1 MPVMTNTNPAPDD
14 PIAKLWQIARALV
27 SAAIHA
33 FGAPDEVAR
42 TLSRFARHAL
52 ARRLRALE
60 TLAMKLL
67 LVEAARVPPVPPASS
82 RHANAKTIAARRT
95 DIAGCKPVA
104 RPADPA
110 RPETWRVR
118 FELRIPR
125 AHERAAQ
132 PRRPSARMA
141 ALRACAPDMARE
153 RAKAEKLARRLEALR
168 RVVADPLPRARR
180 LRRKL
185 LALKAHAYDTG
196 LRIAFRRPPHNELNP
211 ILHERAEFAACAA
224 IHTLVPA
231 PDSS

>member
-1 MPVMTNTNPAPDD
+1 MTNTNPAPND
-14 PIAKLWQIARALV
+14 PIAKLWQFARALV
-27 SAAIHA
+27 SDAMHA
-33 FGAPDEVAR
+33 FGAPAEVAR

-67 LVEAARVPPVPPASS
+67 LVEAARLAPVPPASS
-82 RHANAKTIAARRT
+82 RHANAKTVAAKRT
-95 DIAGCKPVA
+95 DAAGRKPAV
-104 RPADPA
+104 PPVDPA

-118 FELRIPR
+118 FELRMPR
-125 AHERAAQ
+125 AHERAAR
-132 PRRPSARMA
+132 PRQPSARMA
-141 ALRACAPDMARE
+141 ALRACAPDTARE

-168 RVVADPLPRARR
+168 RVVADPLPHARR

-185 LALKAHAYDTG
+185 LALEAAAYDAG

-211 ILHERAEFAACAA
+211 IVHERAEFAAFAA

>member
-1 MPVMTNTNPAPDD
+1 MPVMTHTDPAPND
-14 PIAKLWQIARALV
+14 PIAKLWMIARALV
-27 SAAIHA
+27 CDAIHA
-33 FGAPDEVAR
+33 FGAPAEVAR

-67 LVEAARVPPVPPASS
+67 LVEAARLAPVPPASS

-95 DIAGCKPVA
+95 DAGWKPAVP
-104 RPADPA
+104 PADPA

-132 PRRPSARMA
+132 PKQPSARMA
-141 ALRACAPDMARE
+141 ALGGAAPDTARE

-196 LRIAFRRPPHNELNP
+196 LRIAFRRPPHNQLNP

-224 IHTLVPA
+224 IHALVAA
-231 PDSS
+231 PDTS

>member
-1 MPVMTNTNPAPDD
+1 MPAMTNSDHVPND
-14 PIAKLWQIARALV
+14 PIAKLWRIARALM
-27 SAAIHA
+27 SEAMRA
-33 FGAPDEVAR
+33 FGAPAEVAR

-67 LVEAARVPPVPPASS
+67 LVEAARLAVPPASS
-82 RHANAKTIAARRT
+82 RHANAQTMAAKRT
-95 DIAGCKPVA
+95 DIAGCKPA
-104 RPADPA
+104 LRPDPA

-118 FELRIPR
+118 FELRIPS
-125 AHERAAQ
+125 ERADDCPAKPKQ
-132 PRRPSARMA
+132 PSARMA
-141 ALRACAPDMARE
+141 ALRARAPDMARE

-185 LALKAHAYDTG
+185 LALKAAAYDTG

-211 ILHERAEFAACAA
+211 ILHARAEFAACSAVHA
-224 IHTLVPA
+224 LVAA